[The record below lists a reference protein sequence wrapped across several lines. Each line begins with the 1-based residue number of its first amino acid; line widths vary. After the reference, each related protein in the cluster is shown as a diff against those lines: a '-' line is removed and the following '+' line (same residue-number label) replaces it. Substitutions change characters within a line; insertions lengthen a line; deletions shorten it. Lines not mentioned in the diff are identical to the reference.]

1 MDTDVDW
8 VEDEDVPPRLRARI
22 LALKVCRNRCLAHA
36 STDTALEVATP
47 VLKMLSTLISHGGSY
62 SGGATDES
70 VSHVFNRVYLLTLR
84 LVANSPKVKSRMRL
98 QAAISLLHLSV
109 VDKFANVINTNFVSL
124 AITVQVWISHMHSS
138 PHKLTWCR
146 IHVIMFAWNSL

>member
-47 VLKMLSTLISHGGSY
+47 VLKMLSTLIGHGGSY
-62 SGGATDES
+62 SGGATDEL
-70 VSHVFNRVYLLTLR
+70 VSHVFNRVYFTDYGWLLTAR
-84 LVANSPKVKSRMRL
+84 RSNHACGYKL
-98 QAAISLLHLSV
+98 QYLFYISLWL
-109 VDKFANVINTNFVSL
+109 TNLRTSSTL
-124 AITVQVWISHMHSS
+124 ISSH
-138 PHKLTWCR
+138 
-146 IHVIMFAWNSL
+146 

>member
-47 VLKMLSTLISHGGSY
+47 VLKMLSTLVGHGGSY
-62 SGGATDES
+62 SADATDES
-70 VSHVFNRVYLLTLR
+70 VSHVFNRVYFTD
-84 LVANSPKVKSRMRL
+84 S
-98 QAAISLLHLSV
+98 
-109 VDKFANVINTNFVSL
+109 
-124 AITVQVWISHMHSS
+124 TVG
-138 PHKLTWCR
+138 C
-146 IHVIMFAWNSL
+146 